1 MCPASNIL
9 KIVYAMKKILILILL
24 LYVGN
29 STFAQELQNSTE
41 FECQYKYIYQNDTV
55 KGTTKDDR
63 LVLLIGSKVSKCC
76 SFYSLQMDSLMS
88 KPNWYEIYRKQLN
101 QAFASNIDPPHRR
114 MKAYVYKN
122 YPEGKMTVTD
132 GLSLQDYIYVD
143 SLNNINWTMVD
154 STKTI
159 LNYTVQMATCD
170 YRGHHWTA
178 WFAPDVPVS
187 DGPWKLHGLPGL
199 IMEAYDTNAYHHFTI
214 VGIRK
219 LTDMPIVMSKT
230 YVGTN
235 KFEKVKRKD
244 FLKMQRQYLENM
256 SGIIKMETGI
266 DIEPNSSQKQLG
278 FQPLETE

>member
-1 MCPASNIL
+1 MPMKAILTLLFVCMCC
-9 KIVYAMKKILILILL
+9 KI
-24 LYVGN
+24 
-29 STFAQELQNSTE
+29 SAQKMLDNAN
-41 FECQYKYIYQNDTV
+41 FEYQYKYIYQNDTV

-143 SLNNINWTMVD
+143 SLNNINWTMAD

-219 LTDMPIVMSKT
+219 VIDMPIVMSKT

-266 DIEPNSSQKQLG
+266 DLDPNSSPTQLT

>member
-1 MCPASNIL
+1 MKYSWIIFFIL
-9 KIVYAMKKILILILL
+9 ISSVVTAQKKLDVTNLECQYQYVHMQDTLKKILD
-24 LYVGN
+24 
-29 STFAQELQNSTE
+29 E
-41 FECQYKYIYQNDTV
+41 
-55 KGTTKDDR
+55 DDR
-63 LVLLIGSKVSKCC
+63 LVLLLGNKVSKC
-76 SFYSLQMDSLMS
+76 YSSYSMQVDERYEN
-88 KPNWYEIYRKQLN
+88 PNRRKIIDAEIMEFLKTKKQPL
-101 QAFASNIDPPHRR
+101 HKR

-122 YPEGKMTVTD
+122 FPEGKMTVTD

-143 SLNNINWTMVD
+143 SLNNINWTMAD

-219 LTDMPIVMSKT
+219 VIDMPIVMSKT

-266 DIEPNSSQKQLG
+266 DLDPNSSPTQLT